1 MSGTGMTGG
10 ADSDVTVV
18 ITSCGRQDLLERT
31 IDSFLRCNTYPVARF
46 IVTEDSATA
55 GINDKL
61 KAKYAALPFLWIEE
75 SQRRG
80 QLACIDDAYGR
91 VATKYIFH
99 CEDDWEFYD
108 KGFVEKSRI
117 ILENCPGVM
126 QVWLRAEFD
135 TNGHPLDPDEYA
147 AGNGTEKIEFRRLSY
162 GYTNGAGNTW
172 HGFSF
177 NPGLR
182 RLADYQAIGGY
193 ARYHD
198 EVGVSYAYK
207 SRLFSAVILCGMGA
221 VRHIGDERHV
231 IDAARGF

>member
-1 MSGTGMTGG
+1 MN
-10 ADSDVTVV
+10 SDVTVV

-31 IDSFLRCNTYPVARF
+31 IDSFLKFNTHPIAQY
-46 IVTEDSATA
+46 IVTEDS
-55 GINDKL
+55 GRPGVNDKL
-61 KAKYAALPFLWIEE
+61 KHKYAGLPVVWIEE
-75 SQRRG
+75 TRNRG

-108 KGFVEKSRI
+108 KGFIEKSRV
-117 ILENCPGVM
+117 ILEFCPGVM

-135 TNGHPLDPDEYA
+135 TNGHPLDPDEYVA
-147 AGNGTEKIEFRRLSY
+147 SNGSETFEFRRLAY
-162 GYTNGAGNTW
+162 GYKNNGNTW

-182 RLADYQAIGGY
+182 RLADYQALGGY
-193 ARYHD
+193 SRYKG
-198 EVGVSYAYK
+198 ELAISYAYK
-207 SRLFSAVILCGMGA
+207 SRLFSAVILCGMGS

-231 IDAARGF
+231 VDSSRGF